1 MSFYESPV
9 FVDALLVGIYVL
21 LAVTL
26 GLSVWSMLRSLRLRE
41 RKTTEQGI
49 PAKHIAWGVFALLVG
64 TLALT
69 CLLADTTPLYINGNA
84 FTNRFWLRVSD
95 MLINSSIILIVVAT
109 LGVVVSA
116 MGMGRHWN
124 DKKRLTKQTNNRV

>member
-84 FTNRFWLRVSD
+84 FTNRFWLRV
-95 MLINSSIILIVVAT
+95 IVVAI